1 MALLEVEDLRVYYET
16 RKGVV
21 KAVDGVSFGVEKGE
35 SLGIAGESGCGK
47 STLGFSL
54 LRLVPE
60 PGKIVGGRIVFE
72 GIDITKL
79 SEDEVRRNYRWKKV
93 SMVFQGAMN
102 ALNPVRTIGEQIVE
116 AIIMH
121 DRSYTLEK
129 AWERAGDL
137 LELVG
142 IDRNRVKSYPHE
154 LSGGM
159 KQRVVIA
166 MALALN
172 PKLLIADEPTTALD
186 VVVQAQIMNLL
197 KRLKKELGMALIMI
211 SHDLSIIAEIA
222 DKVAIMY
229 AGKIVELGR
238 AEDIFLNPKHPYTSG
253 LIGSVPR
260 LRGEKRLTWIPGQP
274 PDLISPPPG
283 CRFHPRCPEC
293 MDRCRKEEPPM
304 VEVEPGHYV
313 SCWLYSRR

>member
-1 MALLEVEDLRVYYET
+1 MALLEVENLRVYYET

-21 KAVDGVSFGVEKGE
+21 KAVDGISFSVEKGE

-54 LRLVPE
+54 LKLVPE
-60 PGKIVGGRIVFE
+60 PGKIVGGKIIFE

-116 AIIMH
+116 TIIMH
-121 DRSYTLEK
+121 DKSYTLEK
-129 AWERAGDL
+129 AWKRAGDL

-142 IDRNRVKSYPHE
+142 IDRERVKSYPHE

-197 KRLKKELGMALIMI
+197 KRLKKELGMSLILI

-253 LIGSVPR
+253 LISSVPR

-293 MDRCRKEEPPM
+293 MDRCRREEPPM
-304 VEVEPGHYV
+304 IEIEPGHYV
-313 SCWLYSRR
+313 ACWLYARR

>member
-1 MALLEVEDLRVYYET
+1 MALLEVENLRVYYET

-21 KAVDGVSFGVEKGE
+21 KAVDGISFSVEKGE

-54 LRLVPE
+54 LKLVPE
-60 PGKIVGGRIVFE
+60 PGKIVGGKIIFE

-116 AIIMH
+116 TIIMH
-121 DRSYTLEK
+121 DKSYTLEK
-129 AWERAGDL
+129 AWKRAGDL

-142 IDRNRVKSYPHE
+142 IDRERVKSYPHE

-197 KRLKKELGMALIMI
+197 KRLKKELGMSLILI

-253 LIGSVPR
+253 LISSVPK

-293 MDRCRKEEPPM
+293 MDRCRREEPPM
-304 VEVEPGHYV
+304 IEIEPGHYV
-313 SCWLYSRR
+313 ACWLYARR